1 MSQSNRATG
10 PPQVSININ
19 RTSAMTAEENALLV
33 RVTALLQQPGGLDIV
48 TQALDHAE
56 EQADRDYTLQGIEI
70 SAQIATLKD
79 EVDKLKA
86 TFDEAKRTLKEK
98 EEEAKRALKEKEAA
112 LTEGLARLNE
122 HEKKTQ
128 KKLSKKPNPSNHK

>member
-1 MSQSNRATG
+1 MSSSSQKTG

-19 RTSAMTAEENALLV
+19 RTSTMTAEENALLV
-33 RVTALLQQPGGLDIV
+33 RVTALLQQPGGLAMV

-56 EQADRDYTLQGIEI
+56 EQADREYNLQGIEI
-70 SAQIATLKD
+70 SAQIATLQD
-79 EVDKLKA
+79 EVGKLKA

-112 LTEGLARLNE
+112 LNEGLARLNE
-122 HEKKTQ
+122 HEKKNAKKIEQ
-128 KKLSKKPNPSNHK
+128 KAKPQ